1 MSSPTQGRDR
11 RPILYG
17 RAARPRV
24 VTPRGGGS
32 RKVATPSPRR
42 QGERLDS
49 RFAAVEALI
58 GDTVTLA
65 TSVSATDPELVVVFE
80 AVDERTDLEGVAQRL
95 GFEVLVETEESLLP
109 DSDFPRLST
118 RNATDEVGACLHAVC
133 VDQTSVQE
141 LLRLW
146 AAWKRDGRLDRGYG
160 PLSDLFAH
168 LKDVRP
174 WGPQD
179 RLRAVDWSDYFD
191 GLIPDLPQDIEI
203 ELWYR
208 RTPAVRAR
216 VEANVRQLVHD
227 AGGSVLVASDMP
239 EIGYHGLKCMVP
251 VALLREL
258 ADGNYEDITIVR
270 SPNVMYL
277 RVTGQ
282 QILPADSGP
291 LRGDPDDHPL
301 PEGPPVVCALDGVPV
316 ANHRLLSGRVLVHDP
331 DDYAGDA
338 TATVSERVHG
348 TMITSVLVWG
358 DRGSGSLPATRPVLV
373 RPILAP
379 SSATVGRAEE
389 PPVHELLP
397 DLMHRVFRELFDD
410 DTPGGPV
417 GTDVVVVNLS
427 VGDPAMQFETI
438 VSSWARAL
446 DWLSHRYGVLVVV
459 SAGNHQTLPFEGGA
473 SALATLAGDER
484 VRAVNRAMESAAGS
498 RRLLSPAEAI
508 NVITVGALHS
518 DHAGPVPLGYRID
531 PADGRSAISVASANG
546 RGLKRGVKPDLLA
559 PGGRMYCRETA
570 GGSGSD
576 DSLRLADIP
585 AAGPGIRV
593 AAADPDRETFAS
605 GTSPAAALISRY
617 AATLHDVLDELEV
630 DVPWSRRRRA
640 VALKTLIGHSTRH
653 PDGVELPAPRSQFAG
668 HGVIVRDLLA
678 GCSANEVTLLFV
690 GALRANEVQDI
701 QLPLPDGLEA
711 RGPKR
716 IDATLAWLSPVNWQH
731 RQYRRAALQF
741 NKPTGF
747 IELGTPTD
755 IQTTEGKRGTLQHS
769 VWETDRAVPHGRGD
783 SVTLSVA
790 CSEQAGGLDGES
802 VDFAV
807 AVTLWTAP
815 ELSVDVYAQVAAQ
828 IRPAVPIRPT

>member
-1 MSSPTQGRDR
+1 VT
-11 RPILYG
+11 
-17 RAARPRV
+17 APRV
-24 VTPRGGGS
+24 VPPRGGGS
-32 RKVATPSPRR
+32 RKVATPSSQR

-49 RFAAVEALI
+49 RFAAVEALL
-58 GDTVTLA
+58 GDAVTLA
-65 TSVSATDPELVVVFE
+65 TSVTATDPELVVVFE

-95 GFEVLVETEESLLP
+95 GFEVLVETEESLAP
-109 DSDFPRLST
+109 DADFPRLST
-118 RNATDEVGACLHAVC
+118 RNATEEVGACLHAVC
-133 VDQTSVQE
+133 VDQTSVRE

-146 AAWKRDGRLDRGYG
+146 GAWKRDGRLDRGYG

-179 RLRAVDWSDYFD
+179 RLRAVDWSEYFD

-208 RTPAVRAR
+208 RTAAVRAR
-216 VEANVRQLVHD
+216 VEADVRRLINL
-227 AGGSVLVASDMP
+227 AGGSVLVASELP
-239 EIGYHGLKCMVP
+239 EIGYHGLKCLVP
-251 VALLREL
+251 VSLLREL
-258 ADGNYEDITIVR
+258 ASGNYDDITIVR

-282 QILPADSGP
+282 HVLPADTGP
-291 LRGDPDDHPL
+291 LRGNPDDQPL
-301 PEGPPVVCALDGVPV
+301 PQGSPVLCALDGLPV

-331 DDYAGDA
+331 DDYEGDP

-358 DRGSGSLPATRPVLV
+358 DRGSDSSPASRPVLV

-379 SSATVGRAEE
+379 SPATVGRAEE

-397 DLMHRVFRELFDD
+397 DLMQRVFRELFDD

-417 GTDVVVVNLS
+417 GTDVVIVNLS

-438 VSSWARAL
+438 VSSWARSL
-446 DWLSHRYGVLVVV
+446 DWLSYLYGVLVVV

-473 SALATLAGDER
+473 PALATLAGDER
-484 VRAVNRAMESAAGS
+484 ILSINKAMESAAGR

-508 NVITVGALHS
+508 NVLTVGALHS
-518 DHAGPVPLGYRID
+518 DDAGEVPLGYRID
-531 PADGRSAISVASANG
+531 PADGGRAISVASANG

-559 PGGRMYCRETA
+559 PGGRIYYREEVGTA
-570 GGSGSD
+570 GSD
-576 DSLRLADIP
+576 DTLRLAEIP

-593 AAADPDRETFAS
+593 AAADPQRETFAT

-617 AATLHDVLDELEV
+617 AATLHDLLDELDV

-640 VALKTLIGHSTRH
+640 IALKALIGHSTRH
-653 PDGVELPAPRSQFAG
+653 PDDIELPSPVSQFAG
-668 HGVIVRDLLA
+668 HGVIVRDLIA
-678 GCSANEVTLLFV
+678 GCAPNEVTLLFV

-701 QLPLPDGLEA
+701 EVPLPDGLEA

-747 IELGTPTD
+747 VELGTPTD
-755 IQTTEGKRGTLQHS
+755 IPTVEGKRGTLQHS

-783 SVTLSVA
+783 SITLSVG
-790 CSEQAGGLDGES
+790 CSEQAGGLNGES
-802 VDFAV
+802 VEFAV

-815 ELSVDVYAQVAAQ
+815 ELAVDVYTQVAAQ
-828 IRPAVPIRPT
+828 VRPVVPIRPT

>member
-1 MSSPTQGRDR
+1 
-11 RPILYG
+11 
-17 RAARPRV
+17 
-24 VTPRGGGS
+24 
-32 RKVATPSPRR
+32 
-42 QGERLDS
+42 
-49 RFAAVEALI
+49 
-58 GDTVTLA
+58 VTLA
-65 TSVSATDPELVVVFE
+65 TSVTATDPELVVVFE

-95 GFEVLVETEESLLP
+95 GFEVLVETEESLAP
-109 DSDFPRLST
+109 DADFPRLST
-118 RNATDEVGACLHAVC
+118 RNATEEVGACLHAVC
-133 VDQTSVQE
+133 VDQTSVRE

-146 AAWKRDGRLDRGYG
+146 GAWKRDGRLDRGYG

-179 RLRAVDWSDYFD
+179 RLRAVDWSEYFD

-208 RTPAVRAR
+208 RTAAVRAR
-216 VEANVRQLVHD
+216 VEADVRRLINL
-227 AGGSVLVASDMP
+227 AGGSVLVASELP
-239 EIGYHGLKCMVP
+239 EIGYHGLKCLVP
-251 VALLREL
+251 VSLLREL
-258 ADGNYEDITIVR
+258 ASGNYDDITIVR

-282 QILPADSGP
+282 HVLPADTGP
-291 LRGDPDDHPL
+291 LRGNPDDQPL
-301 PEGPPVVCALDGVPV
+301 PQGSPVLCALDGLPV

-331 DDYAGDA
+331 DDYEGDP

-358 DRGSGSLPATRPVLV
+358 DRGSDSSPASRPVLV

-379 SSATVGRAEE
+379 SPATVGRAEE

-397 DLMHRVFRELFDD
+397 DLMQRVFRELFDD

-417 GTDVVVVNLS
+417 GTDVVIVNLS

-438 VSSWARAL
+438 VSSWARSL
-446 DWLSHRYGVLVVV
+446 DWLSYLYGVLVVV

-473 SALATLAGDER
+473 PALATLAGDER
-484 VRAVNRAMESAAGS
+484 ILSINKAMESAAGR

-508 NVITVGALHS
+508 NVLTVGALHS
-518 DHAGPVPLGYRID
+518 DDAGEVPLGYRID
-531 PADGRSAISVASANG
+531 PADGGRAISVASANG

-559 PGGRMYCRETA
+559 PGGRIYYREEVGTA
-570 GGSGSD
+570 GSD
-576 DSLRLADIP
+576 DTLRLAEIP

-593 AAADPDRETFAS
+593 AAADPQRETFAT

-617 AATLHDVLDELEV
+617 AATLHDLLDELDV

-640 VALKTLIGHSTRH
+640 IALKALIGHSTRH
-653 PDGVELPAPRSQFAG
+653 PDDIELPSPVSQFAG
-668 HGVIVRDLLA
+668 HGVIVRDLIA
-678 GCSANEVTLLFV
+678 GCAPNEVTLLFV

-701 QLPLPDGLEA
+701 EVPLPDGLEA

-747 IELGTPTD
+747 VELGTPTD
-755 IQTTEGKRGTLQHS
+755 IPTVEGKRGTLQHS

-783 SVTLSVA
+783 SITLSVG
-790 CSEQAGGLDGES
+790 CSEQAGGLNGES
-802 VDFAV
+802 VEFAV

-815 ELSVDVYAQVAAQ
+815 ELAVDVYTQVAAQ
-828 IRPAVPIRPT
+828 VRPVVPIRPT

>member
-1 MSSPTQGRDR
+1 MP
-11 RPILYG
+11 
-17 RAARPRV
+17 
-24 VTPRGGGS
+24 PRGGGS
-32 RKVATPSPRR
+32 RKVATPSSHR

-49 RFAAVEALI
+49 RFAAIEALL
-58 GDTVTLA
+58 GDAVTLA
-65 TSVSATDPELVVVFE
+65 TSVTATDPELVVVFE
-80 AVDERTDLEGVAQRL
+80 AIDERTDLEGVAERL
-95 GFEVLVETEESLLP
+95 GFEVLVETEESLPP

-118 RNATDEVGACLHAVC
+118 RNAAEEVGACLHAVC
-133 VDQTSVQE
+133 VDQSSVRE

-146 AAWKRDGRLDRGYG
+146 GAWKRDGRLERGYG

-179 RLRAVDWSDYFD
+179 RLRAVDWTEYFD
-191 GLIPDLPQDIEI
+191 GLMPDLPQDIEI

-208 RTPAVRAR
+208 RSAVVRVR
-216 VEANVRQLVHD
+216 VEADVRRLISD
-227 AGGSVLVASDMP
+227 AGGSVVAASDVP
-239 EIGYHGLKCMVP
+239 EIGYHGLKCLVP

-258 ADGNYEDITIVR
+258 ASGNYNDITIVR

-282 QILPADSGP
+282 QVLPTDTGP
-291 LRGDPDDHPL
+291 LHGNPDDQPL
-301 PEGPPVVCALDGVPV
+301 PHGSPVLCALDGVPV

-331 DDYAGDA
+331 DDYAGDP

-358 DRGSGSLPATRPVLV
+358 DRGSHSAPASRPVLV

-379 SSATVGRAEE
+379 SPSTIGRAEE

-397 DLMHRVFRELFDD
+397 DLMHRVFRELFDE

-417 GTDVVVVNLS
+417 GTDVVIVNLS

-438 VSSWARAL
+438 VSSWARSL
-446 DWLSHRYGVLVVV
+446 DWLSYLYGVLVVV
-459 SAGNHQTLPFEGGA
+459 SAGNHPTLPFEGGA
-473 SALATLAGDER
+473 SALATLVGDER
-484 VRAVNRAMESAAGS
+484 ILAINKAMESAAGR

-508 NVITVGALHS
+508 NVLTVGALHS
-518 DHAGPVPLGYRID
+518 DHAGAVPLGYRID
-531 PADGRSAISVASANG
+531 PADGGSAISVASANG

-559 PGGRMYCRETA
+559 PGGRIYYRETV
-570 GGSGSD
+570 GSD
-576 DSLRLADIP
+576 DTLVLAEIP

-593 AAADPDRETFAS
+593 AAADPQRETFAS

-617 AATLHDVLDELEV
+617 AATLHDLLDDLDV

-640 VALKTLIGHSTRH
+640 VALKALIGHSTRH
-653 PDGVELPAPRSQFAG
+653 PDDIELPSPKSQFAG
-668 HGVIVRDLLA
+668 HGVIVRDLIA
-678 GCSANEVTLLFV
+678 GCAPNEVTLLFV
-690 GALRANEVQDI
+690 GTLRANEVQDI
-701 QLPLPDGLEA
+701 EVPLPDGLEA

-741 NKPTGF
+741 NKPIGF
-747 IELGTPTD
+747 VELGTPTD
-755 IQTTEGKRGTLQHS
+755 IPSAEGKRGTLQHS

-783 SVTLSVA
+783 SITLSVG
-790 CSEQAGGLDGES
+790 CSEQAGGLNGES
-802 VDFAV
+802 VEFAV

-815 ELSVDVYAQVAAQ
+815 ELAVDVYTQVAAQ
-828 IRPAVPIRPT
+828 VRPVVPIRPT